1 MASQNQ
7 VQEVQQQIEAVV
19 GEVSEVKTSLAA
31 AEEAADGDKVRFLR
45 DRLVQLDRERVILRE
60 KENKLLVVQSGGQ
73 HCFHNSFV
81 ALSI

>member
-31 AEEAADGDKVRFLR
+31 AKQAGDDDEVKHLR
-45 DRLVQLDRERVILRE
+45 NLLEQLYRE
-60 KENKLLVVQSGGQ
+60 KVASREEKNKLTVTQPGGQ

>member
-1 MASQNQ
+1 M
-7 VQEVQQQIEAVV
+7 QQQIEAVV

-31 AEEAADGDKVRFLR
+31 AKQAGDDDEVKHLR
-45 DRLVQLDRERVILRE
+45 NLLEQLYRKEVILRE
-60 KENKLLVVQSGGQ
+60 KENKLMVVQSGGQ

>member
-31 AEEAADGDKVRFLR
+31 AKQAGDDDEVKHLR
-45 DRLVQLDRERVILRE
+45 NLLEQLYRKEVILRE
-60 KENKLLVVQSGGQ
+60 KENKLMVVQSGGQ